1 MNKSGAILVL
11 GPNSFSGSVF
21 AEVILNEGKRVVGI
35 NRSHEVALPFR
46 AYSNSKNLANMQIFE
61 LGSNYDPATVVEI
74 CEANKVEIVVNF
86 AAQSMVAQSWDSP
99 WDWYQTNC
107 VWLSRLTYELMKW
120 GGLKKFVHYTTP
132 EVYGSTSG
140 WIDEEAGINPTTP
153 YAISRAAGDLHL
165 LAEFRRSGFPVIF
178 TRAAN
183 VYGPFQQRYR
193 ILPKALIAAAT
204 RQKIEL
210 HGGGH
215 SERSFIFMED
225 VAHALLLILK
235 SGNIGAS
242 YHISTQRLVTIR
254 KAVEMCFQIYGIEPT
269 NYLVISEDRP
279 GKDKAYMLDSNKI
292 RRELGWVDNVSLE
305 EGIKKTRQ
313 WVDRWLD
320 LLVKEPSEYVH
331 KA

>member
-1 MNKSGAILVL
+1 
-11 GPNSFSGSVF
+11 
-21 AEVILNEGKRVVGI
+21 
-35 NRSHEVALPFR
+35 
-46 AYSNSKNLANMQIFE
+46 MQTFE
-61 LGSNYDPATVVEI
+61 LGSNYDPAKVVEI
-74 CEANKVEIVVNF
+74 CDANNVKSIVNF

-107 VWLSRLTYELMKW
+107 VWLSRLTHELMKW

-132 EVYGSTSG
+132 EVYGSTYG
-140 WIDEEAGINPTTP
+140 WINEQAGINPTTP

-165 LAEFRRSGFPVIF
+165 LAEFRRLGFPVVF

-235 SGNIGAS
+235 RGNIGES

-269 NYLVISEDRP
+269 NYLFISEDRP

-292 RRELGWVDNVSLE
+292 RRDLGWVDNVSLE

-313 WVDRWLD
+313 WVDTWLD
-320 LLVKEPSEYVH
+320 LLVMEPSEYVH
-331 KA
+331 KV